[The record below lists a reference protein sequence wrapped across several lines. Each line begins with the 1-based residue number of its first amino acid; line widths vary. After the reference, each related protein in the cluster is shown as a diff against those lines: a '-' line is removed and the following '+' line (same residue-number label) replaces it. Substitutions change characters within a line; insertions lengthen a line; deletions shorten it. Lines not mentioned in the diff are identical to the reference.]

1 MWARVSLY
9 SGSPDSLDS
18 DLDYTEQNIMPKVR
32 ELDGFQGIYALAD
45 RDTGTTMSIT
55 LWDSEEDLRASEE
68 AANQLRSD
76 STQHAG
82 GSVVSVERY
91 EVAYHE
97 VR

>member
-9 SGSPDSLDS
+9 SGSPDSLDA
-18 DLDYTEQNIMPKVR
+18 DLDYTRENIMPKVR
-32 ELDGFQGIYALAD
+32 ELAGFQGIYAFAD

-55 LWDSEEDLRASEE
+55 LWDSEEDLRASDE

-97 VR
+97 LR